1 MDEAA
6 PRNAD
11 SSLKHVE
18 KGAADNPPL
27 SERSPSNGCT
37 RGVPVIVSGQLP
49 SGSFTE
55 ETDTQ
60 VITPNGVLLT
70 LVARVLPGQV
80 LRLKNRLTRVEQGC
94 RVLCVGQTP
103 KDEPKLLAVEFLDSA
118 QDFWSARRTLPNH
131 FRFRPGFLIRGVVP
145 EI

>member
-1 MDEAA
+1 MDKAA

-11 SSLKHVE
+11 SSLRHVE
-18 KGAADNPPL
+18 KGAADNSL
-27 SERSPSNGCT
+27 LTERSSVNGRT
-37 RGVPVIVSGQLP
+37 RGIPVIVSGQLP
-49 SGSFTE
+49 GGSFTE
-55 ETDTQ
+55 ETETY

-103 KDEPKLLAVEFLDSA
+103 KDEPKLLAVDFLDSA
-118 QDFWSARRTLPNH
+118 QDFWSAPSH
-131 FRFRPGFLIRGVVP
+131 FT
-145 EI
+145 

>member
-11 SSLKHVE
+11 SSLRHVE
-18 KGAADNPPL
+18 KEAADNSL
-27 SERSPSNGCT
+27 LTERSPVNGRT
-37 RGVPVIVSGQLP
+37 RGIPVIVSGQLP
-49 SGSFTE
+49 DGSFTE
-55 ETDTQ
+55 ETETH

-103 KDEPKLLAVEFLDSA
+103 RDEPKLLAVEFLDSA
-118 QDFWSARRTLPNH
+118 QDFWSAPSH
-131 FRFRPGFLIRGVVP
+131 FT
-145 EI
+145 